1 MRKATILAA
10 LTGIALTVPAR
21 AGSSSTRQPHL
32 GTRTI
37 PILRAQGLA
46 FRDLNRDGQVEPYE
60 DWRLPPLRRAADLL
74 SRMRPDEKIG
84 QMMHGSLYTIG
95 DDYILANA
103 SQEIL
108 DKHVTA
114 MITRLATTP
123 RKLAAANN
131 RLQEIAEKGR
141 LGIPLSLSSDPR
153 NQLEGVAGASV
164 AAGGF
169 TAFPDPL
176 GFAAIGDAG
185 LTRRS
190 ADIVRQ
196 EYKAV
201 GIRIALSPQADI
213 GTEPRWPRIDGTFG
227 SNPALAAQMVGA
239 YVAGIQGGAKG
250 IGPDSVAAVVK
261 HWVGYGAAAD
271 QGFDSHNYYGRFS
284 AVTQTALPR
293 HVIPFRAA
301 FTAHVAAVMPMYS
314 LPKQLHD
321 AEGHSIQTAAGFSRY
336 LLTDL
341 LRHRYRFT
349 GLVLSDW
356 GITNDCHETCRN
368 GAKPG
373 VEPNWSDFSP
383 AWGVEDL
390 PEEDRFAKGV
400 NAGIEQFGGTTH
412 VDALMAA
419 LRDGKISQ
427 AQVDR
432 AVLKVLTQT
441 FALGLFEDPYVD
453 PDAAAKL
460 VGNADFLAEAQRTQ
474 ARSIVLLQANHG
486 LFPLSKATH
495 RRLFLRGLAPQ
506 PFAAL
511 GFTIVDRPDQANA
524 AIVRLAAPHQ
534 LLHPNFAAGR
544 VQHEGAL
551 DFQPGD
557 PDLEA
562 VRKIASTTPVIAIVH
577 LDRPAILTS
586 LRPYTAMLAG
596 DFGATDAAV
605 ADALTGIVR
614 PEGRLPFELPSS
626 MAAVEKQ
633 RPDLPDD
640 SVAPLYSV
648 GFRAMVPTP
657 KIKRRASR

>member
-1 MRKATILAA
+1 
-10 LTGIALTVPAR
+10 
-21 AGSSSTRQPHL
+21 
-32 GTRTI
+32 
-37 PILRAQGLA
+37 
-46 FRDLNRDGQVEPYE
+46 
-60 DWRLPPLRRAADLL
+60 
-74 SRMRPDEKIG
+74 
-84 QMMHGSLYTIG
+84 
-95 DDYILANA
+95 
-103 SQEIL
+103 
-108 DKHVTA
+108 
-114 MITRLATTP
+114 
-123 RKLAAANN
+123 
-131 RLQEIAEKGR
+131 
-141 LGIPLSLSSDPR
+141 
-153 NQLEGVAGASV
+153 VAGASV

-176 GFAAIGDAG
+176 GFAAIGDAR

-190 ADIVRQ
+190 ADIVRR
-196 EYKAV
+196 EYRAV

-213 GTEPRWPRIDGTFG
+213 ATEPRWPRIEGTFG

-239 YVAGIQGGAKG
+239 YVAGIQDGAEG

-261 HWVGYGAAAD
+261 HWVGYGAAAN

-293 HVIPFRAA
+293 HVIPFQSA

-314 LPKQLHD
+314 VPRQLHD
-321 AEGHSIQTAAGFSRY
+321 AEGHSIQTAAGFSHY

-341 LRHRYRFT
+341 LRHRYHFT
-349 GLVLSDW
+349 GLILSDW
-356 GITNDCHETCRN
+356 GITNDCHETCRV

-373 VEPNWSDFSP
+373 AEPNWSDFSP

-390 PEEDRFAKGV
+390 AEEDRFAKGV
-400 NAGIEQFGGTTH
+400 DAGIEQFGGTTN
-412 VDALMAA
+412 VEALMAA
-419 LRDGKISQ
+419 LRDGKIAQ

-474 ARSIVLLQANHG
+474 ARSIVLLQANRA

-511 GFTIVDRPDQANA
+511 GFTIVDRPDRADA

-562 VRKIASTTPVIAIVH
+562 VRKIANTTPVIAIVH

-586 LRPYTAMLAG
+586 LRRYTAMLAG

-605 ADALTGIVR
+605 ADALTDIVH

-640 SVAPLYSV
+640 SVAPLYPV
-648 GFRAMVPTP
+648 GFRAVVASP
-657 KIKRRASR
+657 KINRRASR

>member
-1 MRKATILAA
+1 
-10 LTGIALTVPAR
+10 
-21 AGSSSTRQPHL
+21 
-32 GTRTI
+32 
-37 PILRAQGLA
+37 
-46 FRDLNRDGQVEPYE
+46 
-60 DWRLPPLRRAADLL
+60 
-74 SRMRPDEKIG
+74 
-84 QMMHGSLYTIG
+84 
-95 DDYILANA
+95 
-103 SQEIL
+103 
-108 DKHVTA
+108 
-114 MITRLATTP
+114 
-123 RKLAAANN
+123 
-131 RLQEIAEKGR
+131 
-141 LGIPLSLSSDPR
+141 
-153 NQLEGVAGASV
+153 VAGASV

-176 GFAAIGDAG
+176 GFAAIGDAR

-190 ADIVRQ
+190 ADIVRR

-213 GTEPRWPRIDGTFG
+213 ATEPRWPRIDGTFG
-227 SNPALAAQMVGA
+227 SKPALAAQMVGA
-239 YVAGIQGGAKG
+239 YVAGIQAGANG
-250 IGPDSVAAVVK
+250 IGPNSVAAVVK

-271 QGFDSHNYYGRFS
+271 HGFDSHNYYGRFS
-284 AVTQTALPR
+284 AVTQAALPN
-293 HVIPFRAA
+293 HIIPFQPA

-321 AEGHSIQTAAGFSRY
+321 AEGRPVQTAAGFSRY

-341 LRHRYRFT
+341 LRHRYHFI

-356 GITNDCHETCRN
+356 GITNDCHETCRV

-373 VEPNWSDFSP
+373 VDPDWSDFSP

-460 VGNADFLAEAQRTQ
+460 VGNARFQIEAQRTQ

-511 GFTIVDRPDQANA
+511 GFTIVERPDQADA

-640 SVAPLYSV
+640 SVAPLYPV
-648 GFRAMVPTP
+648 GFRAVVPTP
-657 KIKRRASR
+657 TINRRTSR